1 MRLIGKIQGDKEAY
15 KFYSF
20 LEGEGIECSY
30 EPVSSEN
37 ETFQFWI
44 MHEDE
49 IESATHWLGEFKKN
63 TDDPRFETKPHPIDT
78 EGVAANQ
85 EQRQEAAL
93 RALRERRFKRARMPL
108 TRLIVLICA
117 LLFIWNGYQMADLA
131 KKKSGARFFTLTPL
145 FMNLSYDAPSSFA
158 LLVDFFENYQME
170 TPEELD
176 KLPETAKEAYQKIDS
191 IPVWTGLYGIV
202 LDWPKTKQDL
212 DAPMFVKLREGE
224 VWRLFTPCLMHG
236 GFLHILFNMLWLW
249 MLGRQ
254 IEERIKKWQYLSIT
268 IIIGIVSNTL
278 QYLMSGPLFIG
289 YSGIVCGLAG
299 FIWMRQKRAPWEGYP
314 LQRGTII
321 FLGIFIFGMLA
332 LQVASFLL
340 LRFNIQNFPMNIA
353 NTAHISGALTGIVL
367 GRIPIFSKGSV

>member
-1 MRLIGKIQGDKEAY
+1 MNLN
-15 KFYSF
+15 
-20 LEGEGIECSY
+20 L
-30 EPVSSEN
+30 
-37 ETFQFWI
+37 
-44 MHEDE
+44 
-49 IESATHWLGEFKKN
+49 
-63 TDDPRFETKPHPIDT
+63 
-78 EGVAANQ
+78 
-85 EQRQEAAL
+85 
-93 RALRERRFKRARMPL
+93 
-108 TRLIVLICA
+108 
-117 LLFIWNGYQMADLA
+117 
-131 KKKSGARFFTLTPL
+131 
-145 FMNLSYDAPSSFA
+145 NLSYDAPSSFA

-353 NTAHISGALTGIVL
+353 NTAHIAGALTGIVL